1 MILRRLELLIS
12 SFPFW
17 FFWVMHRH
25 IQLLY
30 DMSPFI
36 LPTLRAIP
44 PQALTIIP
52 LLLRLIQQE
61 VLPLAFQVSLS
72 ALPF

>member
-1 MILRRLELLIS
+1 
-12 SFPFW
+12 
-17 FFWVMHRH
+17 MHRH
-25 IQLLY
+25 IRLLSG
-30 DMSPFI
+30 MSPFS

-44 PQALTIIP
+44 LQALTIIP

-61 VLPLAFQVSLS
+61 VLPLAFQVNLS